1 MDAIGWEVW
10 LGLAVWTVVV
20 FRLGLAIGRARSAL
34 DAIEPVDPA
43 RIRPDLRVRINDL
56 LRDRRKIDAIKLLRA
71 ETGCGLAEA
80 KKTID
85 GIGG

>member
-1 MDAIGWEVW
+1 MDAIGWELW

-20 FRLGLAIGRARSAL
+20 FRLGLSIGRARTAL
-34 DAIEPVDPA
+34 DAIEPIDPA
-43 RIRPDLRVRINDL
+43 RIRPDLRVRINDI
-56 LRDRRKIDAIKLLRA
+56 LRDGRKIEAIKLLRA

-85 GIGG
+85 AIAG

>member
-1 MDAIGWEVW
+1 MDAIGWELW

-20 FRLGLAIGRARSAL
+20 FRLGLSIGRARTAL
-34 DAIEPVDPA
+34 DAIEPIDPA
-43 RIRPDLRVRINDL
+43 RIRPDLRVQINDI
-56 LRDRRKIDAIKLLRA
+56 LRDGRKIEAIKLLRA

-85 GIGG
+85 AIAG